1 MNTVNTLVK
10 IALKAETLKQNISKV
25 YGDGSI
31 FINSE
36 KLMLADFG
44 TTTKQFD
51 AALYE
56 AREAYY
62 EKEEELQDEKGGL
75 TPDVTNELLAYIET
89 L

>member
-1 MNTVNTLVK
+1 MNTLTNLVK
-10 IALKAETLKQNISKV
+10 IALTAETLGQKISNV

-31 FINSE
+31 YINGE

-44 TTTKQFD
+44 STQKSFD

-75 TPDVTNELLAYIET
+75 CPDVRNELLAYIET